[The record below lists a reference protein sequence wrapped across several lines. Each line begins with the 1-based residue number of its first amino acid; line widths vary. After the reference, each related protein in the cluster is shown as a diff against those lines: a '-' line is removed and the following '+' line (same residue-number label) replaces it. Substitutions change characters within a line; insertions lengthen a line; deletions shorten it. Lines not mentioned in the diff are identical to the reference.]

1 MSEKIITNRSSAV
14 IVQLDPN
21 RNGDLCGRIYSR
33 FYGSG
38 TGFNGIHEFLN
49 ACEDLFDT
57 LACPQAA
64 VTERTFREKS
74 AAPMNTKTVEVVEDM
89 DQIIQSKGKNTFV
102 INVLFRQNASWQG
115 TIQWVNQNKTQ
126 HFRSTLELIKLMDSA
141 LESEEEAVTVG
152 WESNE

>member
-1 MSEKIITNRSSAV
+1 
-14 IVQLDPN
+14 
-21 RNGDLCGRIYSR
+21 
-33 FYGSG
+33 
-38 TGFNGIHEFLN
+38 
-49 ACEDLFDT
+49 
-57 LACPQAA
+57 
-64 VTERTFREKS
+64 
-74 AAPMNTKTVEVVEDM
+74 M